1 MSSPLYLLAI
11 VQVILALGL
20 LNVWLLRFSQRTA
33 YRGKDAHNMKE
44 EFRAYGL
51 PSGSVYFIGALKL
64 LSAFGLLAAFW
75 IPALRFPS
83 CVLLSALMIG
93 AIAMHLKVRDPL
105 IRSLPAACML
115 AMSIF
120 VLFFSTS
127 A

>member
-1 MSSPLYLLAI
+1 MSSSFYLVSI

-20 LNVWLLRFSQRTA
+20 LNVWLLRFNQRTA
-33 YRGKDAHNMKE
+33 YRGSDAHNMKE

-64 LSAFGLLAAFW
+64 LCAFGLLAAFW
-75 IPALRFPS
+75 IPELLLPS
-83 CVLLSALMIG
+83 GVLLSALMIG

-105 IRSLPAACML
+105 IRSLPAVCML
-115 AMSIF
+115 SMAIF
-120 VLFFSTS
+120 VLFFSPS